1 MSSQVPKTT
10 KKNKKQSRQ
19 LSKPKRE
26 CSVLPPTVL
35 LKCVWVTVCVCACL
49 CVCAPVGLYWSLA
62 IALKPENQRFSPYDN
77 LGLVLKPLA
86 SHRNMSVIVKQ
97 WGRGGLDTVQLLSY
111 GEGVQVKCKG
121 ASITVLGVIITQ
133 IVSPQGPLNDWLK
146 PHQRER
152 GNERASQTKGDR
164 EKNKKDYICN
174 LASLWGPI
182 YLNSV
187 QNLLAFLDK

>member
-1 MSSQVPKTT
+1 M
-10 KKNKKQSRQ
+10 
-19 LSKPKRE
+19 
-26 CSVLPPTVL
+26 LPPTVT

-49 CVCAPVGLYWSLA
+49 CVWAPVGLYLSLA

-77 LGLVLKPLA
+77 LGRVLKPLA

-97 WGRGGLDTVQLLSY
+97 WGRGGLDTVQLLGY

-121 ASITVLGVIITQ
+121 ASITVLGVII
-133 IVSPQGPLNDWLK
+133 VSPQGPLNDWLK
-146 PHQRER
+146 PHLREW
-152 GNERASQTKGDR
+152 GNERATQTKGDR
-164 EKNKKDYICN
+164 EKNKKVYICN

-187 QNLLAFLDK
+187 QNLWAFLDK